1 MPVGVVKDS
10 EDERH
15 WSKAKTLAA
24 KQGHA
29 KDWPYIMGIFQKMSG
44 KSMSKGLKLVANDL
58 QKSTTAQLSPQFI
71 LTKWPGQVPSKENID
86 LLRYTKQMPSEPTLA
101 QMMSPTGAYMTPDAV
116 IDGLG
121 LDTVQQAQWK
131 ELLNKARGSSN
142 ELVVR
147 HEIVGKMLADRM
159 PPEKRRVL
167 FAKALSFYRDM
178 RKSLVSV
185 VTVDEL
191 RKGEGG
197 EGSRGGHVIG
207 HTSGGK
213 AIYEEH
219 HHGDYDAI
227 DEKTKNWG
235 PRDHQEA
242 AQFHENLAKKNL
254 KNVDETPVGRQAGT
268 AYYGHNAAAI
278 VHTALAY
285 VKGTSAEE
293 RSANRKLERE
303 GRGEIRHIPGDAGNL
318 PQTKFVSHSLQKG
331 VLSKSTGEGSRGGQ
345 VIGRTSRGNAI
356 YASGQHAKQLPDWT
370 AQEHHEASA
379 AHQEHA
385 KKVAKVEGV
394 GTPQHKEHL
403 LHVYSHQQTG
413 WDKEAAAKKPFNL
426 RKSEKTGAIVDKG
439 EQGDPEERLA
449 RVIRVVSHRLGN
461 AGPEGLSLD
470 KLSDVIKTY
479 GQPLVAQA
487 LNKTCAQGG
496 SMTFKKGLLQ
506 LRG

>member
-10 EDERH
+10 DDERH
-15 WSKAKTLAA
+15 WSKAKTIAA
-24 KQGHA
+24 KQGRA

-86 LLRYTKQMPSEPTLA
+86 LLRYTKEMPSEPTLA

-191 RKGEGG
+191 RKGEG

-219 HHGDYDAI
+219 HHGDFDAI

-303 GRGEIRHIPGDAGNL
+303 GRGEIRHIPGYAGNL
-318 PQTKFVSHSLQKG
+318 PQTKFVSHSL
-331 VLSKSTGEGSRGGQ
+331 
-345 VIGRTSRGNAI
+345 RGNAI
-356 YASGQHAKQLPDWT
+356 YASGQHGKQLPDWT
-370 AQEHHEASA
+370 A
-379 AHQEHA
+379 
-385 KKVAKVEGV
+385 
-394 GTPQHKEHL
+394 
-403 LHVYSHQQTG
+403 
-413 WDKEAAAKKPFNL
+413 KPFNL

-470 KLSDVIKTY
+470 KLSDIIKTY

-496 SMTFKKGLLQ
+496 SMSFKKGLLQ